1 MHIRK
6 MHSNQSRFTNPLM
19 RNSSLLFIIIFG
31 FQFSAIAQEK
41 ASINGYVLNHHT
53 GETLMMAHIS
63 LHEIER
69 GTSSNRSGYY
79 TLTNLEPGTY
89 TLQVSFIG
97 FHSYQA
103 EITLDPGENLKLNID
118 LVPADI
124 QMDALIVEADENREE
139 LRNIGMVQF
148 TPELIQDI
156 PAVLEP
162 DLFRSVQLLPGVKA
176 ASDFSSGLY
185 IRGGSPD
192 QTLILLDE
200 TPIYN
205 PSHFFGFF
213 SIFNPDI
220 IEDVRLYK
228 GGYPAQYGGRI
239 GSILSIYSKDGN
251 QMVNQGS
258 VSVGLLASR
267 LSFEGPFTDG
277 SWMVAMRRSTLEPVL
292 SVIRES
298 VSNVP
303 DQFFFYDINAKLH
316 IDSSEKN
323 RYSFSVYSGYD
334 RVSLPFQDDA
344 RIGLRYGNRTLSG
357 RWQRIFTDHLFGSFS
372 LTGSYY
378 FNEPNLE
385 IAGTPFQRINEL
397 YDFSLKGDIE
407 YRPNEENTLST
418 GFWMG
423 SLSLRLLDRLDNTY
437 TLNSKI
443 LSQYFSSYI
452 QHDWQPHR
460 KITFNIGLR
469 MNTFSEGD
477 YLRLE
482 PRASAE
488 FRLSQRFRIQ
498 AAYGRYNQFLTLITN
513 EAFSGFDVWLATDE
527 GVPPAYGDQFLL
539 GLKTLPFSGF
549 GFDVEVYYRTMRN
562 LFELDP
568 FAGNTSGLD
577 YQDLFRFGEGYAYGA
592 EFFFEKQM
600 GNLTG
605 FIGYTFGITER
616 KFPGFN
622 QPVLDN
628 PAQARFYPPKYD
640 RTHDAN
646 LVFNYRFSSRWSIG
660 SVFNYATGQAY
671 TEPQGRTQL
680 SGPPWDR
687 GFLDV
692 FVIEKLN
699 SSRLPSY
706 HRLDM
711 SLSRKGS
718 FFGIGDAEWQLQVIN
733 VYSRRNI
740 WFYNYD
746 FDENPVKRQDITLL
760 PVIPS
765 IAYTLNF

>member
-6 MHSNQSRFTNPLM
+6 MHSKQSRFTNPLM
-19 RNSSLLFIIIFG
+19 RNSSLFFIILFG
-31 FQFSAIAQEK
+31 FQFSAFAQEK
-41 ASINGYVLNHHT
+41 ASINGYVTNHHT

-63 LHEIER
+63 LLEIER

-89 TLQVSFIG
+89 TLQASFIG
-97 FHSYQA
+97 FHSYHA
-103 EITLDPGENLKLNID
+103 EITLDPGENLRLNID
-118 LVPADI
+118 LVTADI
-124 QMDALIVEADENREE
+124 QMDALVVEANENLEE
-139 LRNIGMVQF
+139 LRNIGMAQI
-148 TPELIQDI
+148 TPQLIQDL
-156 PAVLEP
+156 PAVIEP

-185 IRGGSPD
+185 VRGGSPD

-220 IEDVRLYK
+220 IKDVRLYK

-251 QMVNQGS
+251 RMANQGS

-277 SWMVAMRRSTLEPVL
+277 SWSVAMRRSTLEPVL
-292 SVIRES
+292 SVLRES

-303 DQFFFYDINAKLH
+303 DQFFFYDINAKLN
-316 IDSSEKN
+316 IDSSENN

-344 RIGLRYGNRTLSG
+344 QIGLRYGNRTLSG
-357 RWQRIFTDHLFGSFS
+357 QWQRIFTDHLFGSFS

-385 IAGTPFQRINEL
+385 IAGTPFQRINEI

-407 YRPNEENTLST
+407 YQPNEENILST
-418 GFWMG
+418 GFWAG

-437 TLNSKI
+437 TLNSSI

-460 KITFNIGLR
+460 KIAFNIGLR

-488 FRLSQRFRIQ
+488 LRISQRFRIQ

-513 EAFSGFDVWLATDE
+513 EAFSGFDVWLAADE
-527 GVPPAYGDQFLL
+527 GVPPAFGDQFLL
-539 GLKTLPFSGF
+539 GLKTLPFSGY

-568 FAGNTSGLD
+568 FAGNTTGLD

-622 QPVLDN
+622 HPVLDS

-646 LVFNYRFSSRWSIG
+646 LVFNYLFTSRWSIG
-660 SVFNYATGQAY
+660 AVFNYSTGQAY

-692 FVIEKLN
+692 FIIEKLN

-711 SLSRKGS
+711 SLSRKGT

-740 WFYNYD
+740 WFYNYN

-765 IAYTLNF
+765 IAYTINF